1 LHSVFEKR
9 IFYNNYKAKFYF
21 MPVKIR
27 LQRHG
32 RKQRPFYYI
41 VAADGRSKRDGKF
54 IERIGDYNPLTVPAT
69 INLDVDKAFEWVM
82 NGAQPTNTVKKIL
95 TFKGVLYKKHL
106 QNGVTKGAFSQEVA
120 DKKFEEW
127 IEAKK
132 AKVQSRIEKEFEQIE
147 EKRKKRN
154 QAEAEKRTAKLVEAE
169 EALKAQEAAAEA
181 ENEATESTEETAE
194 AGEQEAPQADAP
206 QADAPQEGDEAE
218 ETKE

>member
-1 LHSVFEKR
+1 
-9 IFYNNYKAKFYF
+9 

-106 QNGVTKGAFSQEVA
+106 QNGVTKGAFSQEEA
-120 DKKFEEW
+120 DKRFEAW

-154 QAEAEKRTAKLVEAE
+154 QAEAEKRTAKMVAAE
-169 EALKAQEAAAEA
+169 EALKAEEAEA
-181 ENEATESTEETAE
+181 NAEEATEATEEVIE
-194 AGEQEAPQADAP
+194 EAPAT
-206 QADAPQEGDEAE
+206 DAPQEGDAE